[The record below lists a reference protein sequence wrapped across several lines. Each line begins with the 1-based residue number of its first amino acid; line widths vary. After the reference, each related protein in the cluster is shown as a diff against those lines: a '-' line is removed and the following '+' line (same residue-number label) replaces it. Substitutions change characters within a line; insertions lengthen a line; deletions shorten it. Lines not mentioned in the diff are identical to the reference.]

1 MCKCVSLCDS
11 GLDCGG
17 ECVVWMCVQ
26 VVQREMET
34 QAALEEAEVKALE
47 LERQRVQL
55 QHQLAR
61 YQQEVWRNT

>member
-1 MCKCVSLCDS
+1 MC
-11 GLDCGG
+11 

-26 VVQREMET
+26 VVQRETET

-61 YQQEVWRNT
+61 YQQEV

>member
-1 MCKCVSLCDS
+1 
-11 GLDCGG
+11 
-17 ECVVWMCVQ
+17 MCVQ